1 MKILLIH
8 PFCLE
13 ERIHEEDAAAVP
25 IGLYYIGAMLKENHY
40 DVEILNFHG
49 LGRHPDKIREILI
62 AQQPDII
69 GFSVL
74 NANRWGA
81 IDTARI
87 AKKIN
92 PNVKIVFGGVA
103 ATFLWEH
110 FLTHFKNVDYIIM
123 GEGEH
128 SFLHLVRCL
137 EKKDESG
144 METVPGIAFRKNSR
158 IVKTEPAP
166 PIQNLD
172 SLPNP
177 ANYFIYQHI
186 ALTRGCPSNCTFCG
200 SPKFWGRKV
209 RFHSADYFAAQMEI
223 LHQKGISFF
232 YVSDDTFTLK
242 KSLVVDIC
250 KKIIEK
256 KLNISWAA
264 ISRADCVDEEILHWM
279 RTAGCSQI
287 SYGVE
292 SGSEQMRNFMN
303 KHLRMEHIC
312 KAFDLTRAYGIL
324 PRAYFIYGCPG
335 ETKETIQESI
345 DLIKKIR
352 PLSCIF
358 YILDVFPGTALYE
371 TFCQRF
377 GINDDIWLKKIED
390 ILWFEYDPLLNKNKI
405 LAFGKMLRENFYQ
418 NLPEF
423 AEHIELTDDKSL
435 YPFHADFLSK
445 LAMTFTH
452 GDYAQIQE
460 IPVKEKCAENLCRMA
475 LKYYPNHRAF
485 LVLGMIWQKQGEFVL
500 SSEILREGTAS
511 FPGSEELHLCLG
523 ISLMNLGRFREALE
537 YFIKFEP
544 SERISPYIAECRRNL
559 PASPDHN

>member
-8 PFCLE
+8 PCCLE
-13 ERIHEEDAAAVP
+13 DRIHEEDAAAVP
-25 IGLYYIGAMLKENHY
+25 IGLYYIGSLLKKNAC

-49 LGRHPDKIREILI
+49 MGRYPDKIREILI
-62 AQQPDII
+62 ASQPDII

-92 PNVKIVFGGVA
+92 PDAKIVFGGVA

-110 FLTHFKNVDYIIM
+110 FLIHFPEVDYIIM
-123 GEGEH
+123 GEGEY
-128 SFLHLVRCL
+128 SFLHLVHCL
-137 EKKDESG
+137 EKGDETG
-144 METVPGIAFRKNSR
+144 IETLPGIAFRRDGR
-158 IVKTEPAP
+158 IIRTESSP

-177 ANYFIYQHI
+177 ADYFTYQHI

-209 RFHSADYFAAQMEI
+209 RFHSADYFIAQMET
-223 LHQKGISFF
+223 LHHKGVSFF

-242 KSLVVDIC
+242 KSLVIDIC
-250 KKIIEK
+250 RKIIEK

-264 ISRADCVDEEILHWM
+264 ISRADCVDEEVLYWM
-279 RTAGCSQI
+279 RMAGCCQI

-292 SGSEQMRNFMN
+292 SGSEQMRKFMN
-303 KHLRMEHIC
+303 KHLRIEQIR
-312 KAFDLTRAYGIL
+312 KAIDLTRAYGIL

-335 ETKETIQESI
+335 ETDETVQESI
-345 DLIKKIR
+345 DLIKEIK

-358 YILDVFPGTALYE
+358 YILDVFPGTALYDN
-371 TFCQRF
+371 FCQRF

-390 ILWFEYDPLLNKNKI
+390 ILWFEYDPQLNKEKI
-405 LAFGKMLRENFYQ
+405 LAFGRMLRENFYQ
-418 NLPEF
+418 NLPGF
-423 AEHIELTDDKSL
+423 AENMELTDDKNL

-445 LAMTFTH
+445 LAMTFTC
-452 GDYAQIQE
+452 GDYAQIE
-460 IPVKEKCAENLCRMA
+460 AIPEKETCAEKLCRRS
-475 LKYYPNHRAF
+475 LKYYPYHRAF
-485 LVLGMIWQKQGEFVL
+485 LLLGMIRQKRRDFTASV
-500 SSEILREGTAS
+500 EILFEGIQY
-511 FPGSEELHLCLG
+511 FPHSEELHFCLG

-537 YFIKFEP
+537 YFIKFEH
-544 SERISPYIAECRRNL
+544 SERIAPYIAECRRNL
-559 PASPDHN
+559 

>member
-13 ERIHEEDAAAVP
+13 DRIHEEDAAAVP
-25 IGLYYIGAMLKENHY
+25 IGLYSIGAMLKENRY
-40 DVEILNFHG
+40 DTEILNFHG
-49 LGRHPDKIREILI
+49 MGRQPEKIREILRDR
-62 AQQPDII
+62 QPDII

-81 IDTARI
+81 IDTARM
-87 AKKIN
+87 AKKMN
-92 PNVKIVFGGVA
+92 PKVKIVFGGVA

-110 FLTHFKNVDYIIM
+110 FLKHFKNVDYIIM

-137 EKKDESG
+137 EKGDKTG
-144 METVPGIAFRKNSR
+144 IGTVPGLAFRKDGS

-166 PIQNLD
+166 PVQNLD

-177 ANYFIYQHI
+177 AKYFTYQHL
-186 ALTRGCPSNCTFCG
+186 ALTRGCPSDCTFCG

-209 RFHSADYFAAQMEI
+209 RFHSADCFVAQMEK
-223 LHQKGISFF
+223 LHQKGVSFF

-242 KSLVVDIC
+242 KSLVIDIC
-250 KKIIEK
+250 QKIIEK
-256 KLNISWAA
+256 KCSISWAA
-264 ISRADCVDEEILHWM
+264 ISRADCVDEEILRWM
-279 RTAGCSQI
+279 RMAGCSQI

-303 KHLRMEHIC
+303 KHLRTEQIC
-312 KAFDLTRAYGIL
+312 RAFDLTRACGIL

-335 ETKETIQESI
+335 ETRETVQESM
-345 DLIKKIR
+345 DLIKKIK

-358 YILDVFPGTALYE
+358 YILDVYPGTALYDI
-371 TFCQRF
+371 FCQKF
-377 GINDDIWLKKIED
+377 GITDDIWLKRIED
-390 ILWFEYDPLLNKNKI
+390 ILWFEYDPQLNKEKI
-405 LAFGKMLRENFYQ
+405 LAFGKMLRESFYR
-418 NLPEF
+418 NLPAF
-423 AEHIELTDDKSL
+423 AENLELIDDKIL

-452 GDYAQIQE
+452 GDYANIGT
-460 IPVKEKCAENLCRMA
+460 IPDKEKCAENLCRRA
-475 LKYYPNHRAF
+475 LRYYPDHRAF
-485 LVLGMIWQKQGEFVL
+485 LMLGMIWQKQREFVL
-500 SSEILREGTAS
+500 SSEILREGTAH

-523 ISLMNLGRFREALE
+523 LSLMNLGKFRDALNCLV
-537 YFIKFEP
+537 KFEH
-544 SERISPYIAECRRNL
+544 SPRTAPYLAECRRNL
-559 PASPDHN
+559 

>member
-25 IGLYYIGAMLKENHY
+25 IGLYSIGAMLKENAY
-40 DVEILNFHG
+40 DTEILNFHEM
-49 LGRHPDKIREILI
+49 GRHPDKIREILI
-62 AQQPDII
+62 SQHPDII

-110 FLTHFKNVDYIIM
+110 FLTHFVEVDYIIM
-123 GEGEH
+123 GEGEY
-128 SFLHLVRCL
+128 SFLHLVQHL
-137 EKKDESG
+137 EKKDKTG
-144 METVPGIAFRKNSR
+144 IETVPGIAFRKNGR
-158 IVKTEPAP
+158 IVRTESAL

-172 SLPNP
+172 KIPNP
-177 ANYFIYQHI
+177 AKYFTYQHI
-186 ALTRGCPSNCTFCG
+186 ALTRGCPSDCTFCG

-209 RFHSADYFAAQMEI
+209 RFHSADYFVAQMET
-223 LHQKGISFF
+223 LYRKGVSFF

-242 KSLVVDIC
+242 KSLVIEIC
-250 KKIIEK
+250 QKIIEK
-256 KLNISWAA
+256 KLPVSWAA

-279 RTAGCSQI
+279 RLAGCSQI

-292 SGSEQMRNFMN
+292 SGSDQMRNFMN
-303 KHLRMEHIC
+303 KHLRIEQIR

-335 ETKETIQESI
+335 ETKETIQQSM
-345 DLIKKIR
+345 DLIKEIK
-352 PLSCIF
+352 PLICIF
-358 YILDVFPGTALYE
+358 YMLDVFPGTALYDS
-371 TFCQRF
+371 FCKKF
-377 GINDDIWLKKIED
+377 GVNDDIWLKRIED
-390 ILWFEYDPLLNKNKI
+390 ILWFEYDPDLNKDKI
-405 LAFGKMLRENFYQ
+405 LAFGKMLRENFYK

-423 AEHIELTDDKSL
+423 AENIELIDDKNL

-452 GDYAQIQE
+452 GDYAQIE
-460 IPVKEKCAENLCRMA
+460 AIPDKEKCAEKLCRSA
-475 LKYYPNHRAF
+475 LKYHPDHRAF
-485 LVLGMIWQKQGEFVL
+485 LVLGMIWQKQREFVL
-500 SSEILREGTAS
+500 SAEILREGIAH
-511 FPGSEELHLCLG
+511 FPHSEELHLCLSL
-523 ISLMNLGRFREALE
+523 SLMNMGRFRDALE
-537 YFIKFEP
+537 YLIKFP
-544 SERISPYIAECRRNL
+544 SSPRMAPYIAECRKNL
-559 PASPDHN
+559 